1 MSFRFLVFFTFS
13 FENVLFGF
21 GPETFPGILRKGPKK
36 RRVWK
41 QFSSVG
47 SFLFIHL
54 IMFWLLVCFFYTNS
68 TSRNALK
75 SKVNDATIKSCQ
87 KFIFLLL
94 FDNKFYFGLK
104 QSLSLSFPTT
114 RAEVRLKQIKA
125 SVYDSDSFYA
135 HIPKNHC

>member
-21 GPETFPGILRKGPKK
+21 GPETFAGILRKGPKK

-125 SVYDSDSFYA
+125 SVYVSYSFYA